1 MIKMSKKLTKTER
14 HNALMQAILADPF
27 KTDQELASLFNVS
40 IQTIRLDRME
50 LRIPEVRQRTRELAR
65 DAYSKVKSI
74 KDEDVVGELIEINLN
89 DGGKSVLLPEPEM
102 ALSESQIVRG
112 HYIFAHANSL
122 AVAIINAN
130 IALTGLS
137 RIKFVRPVYLG
148 DRVVAKANVVRSHN
162 HRYIVRVFSYVNDQ
176 LVFKGKFIIF
186 AMDDHKILQEKKR
199 TEECEAND

>member
-1 MIKMSKKLTKTER
+1 MIIMSKKISKTER
-14 HNALMQAILADPF
+14 HNALTQAIENDPF
-27 KTDQELASLFNVS
+27 KTDQELANLFNVS

-74 KDEDVVGELIEINLN
+74 RDVDVVGELIEIDLN
-89 DGGKSVLLPEPEM
+89 DGGKSVLIPEAEM
-102 ALSESQIVRG
+102 VFSESKIVRG

-122 AVAIINAN
+122 AVAIIDAN

-137 RIKFVRPVYLG
+137 RIKFIRPVYLG
-148 DRVVAKANVVRSHN
+148 DRIVAKANVVRARN
-162 HRYIVRVFSYVNDQ
+162 HRYIVRVFSYVNDE

-186 AMDDHKILQEKKR
+186 AMDDHKLLQENKKR
-199 TEECEAND
+199 SEEGESK